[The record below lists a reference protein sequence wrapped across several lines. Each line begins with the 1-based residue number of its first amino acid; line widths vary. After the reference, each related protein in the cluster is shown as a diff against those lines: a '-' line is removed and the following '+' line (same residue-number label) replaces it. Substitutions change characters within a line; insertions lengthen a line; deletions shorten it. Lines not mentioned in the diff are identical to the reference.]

1 MKEIHKYYI
10 VPAPPEEVYLALTNP
25 FTIEL
30 WTDEKAIMS
39 TEPQSEFSLWDGSIT
54 GRNISFVENREIQQE
69 WFFGEQDETSVVTIK
84 LFTHKKGTSCELRHT
99 NIPES
104 EFEDISD
111 GWDESYF
118 GALIDFFTE

>member
-10 VPAPPEEVYLALTNP
+10 LPATPEEVYIALTNS

-30 WTDEKAIMS
+30 WTDEKAVMS
-39 TEPQSEFSLWDGSIT
+39 TEEGSEFSLWDGSIT
-54 GRNISFVENREIQQE
+54 GRNISFIENRQIQQE
-69 WFFGEQDETSVVTIK
+69 WFFGEQVEKSVVTIK
-84 LFTHKKGTSCELRHT
+84 LFTHRKGTSCELRHT
-99 NIPES
+99 NVPDS

-118 GALIDFFTE
+118 GALIDFFNE